1 MFTIYALADL
11 SIWISIF
18 PNKQRSYMNLE
29 KVLKNLVIVNFVM
42 FGIIIAMGLT
52 GYTTLPA
59 ALEEYSLALVDEYA
73 FGYILLLPFLLAYIT
88 ALILIYKF
96 KPVGRTLFLWTII
109 ISVFLYFFTG
119 PMITDELTSILS
131 DAVSLLDGVILGII
145 YFSPL
150 NAKFTK

>member
-1 MFTIYALADL
+1 
-11 SIWISIF
+11 
-18 PNKQRSYMNLE
+18 MNLE

-73 FGYILLLPFLLAYIT
+73 FGYILLLPFLVAYIT
-88 ALILIYKF
+88 ALILIYKL
-96 KPVGRTLFLWTII
+96 KPVGRTLFLWINI
-109 ISVFLYFFTG
+109 ISVFMYFFIG
-119 PMITDELTSILS
+119 PMIIDELTSILG
-131 DAVSLLDGVILGII
+131 DAGSLLDGVILGII

-150 NAKFTK
+150 KDKFSK

>member
-1 MFTIYALADL
+1 
-11 SIWISIF
+11 
-18 PNKQRSYMNLE
+18 MNLE

-96 KPVGRTLFLWTII
+96 KPVGRTLFLWINI
-109 ISVFLYFFTG
+109 ISVFMYFFTG
-119 PMITDELTSILS
+119 PMIIDELTSILG
-131 DAVSLLDGVILGII
+131 DAGSLLDGVILGII

>member
-1 MFTIYALADL
+1 
-11 SIWISIF
+11 
-18 PNKQRSYMNLE
+18 
-29 KVLKNLVIVNFVM
+29 M

>member
-1 MFTIYALADL
+1 
-11 SIWISIF
+11 
-18 PNKQRSYMNLE
+18 MNLE

>member
-1 MFTIYALADL
+1 
-11 SIWISIF
+11 
-18 PNKQRSYMNLE
+18 MNLE

-96 KPVGRTLFLWTII
+96 KPVGRTLFLWINI
-109 ISVFLYFFTG
+109 ISVFMYFFTG
-119 PMITDELTSILS
+119 PMIIDELTSILG
-131 DAVSLLDGVILGII
+131 DASSLLDGVILGII

-150 NAKFTK
+150 KDKFSK

>member
-1 MFTIYALADL
+1 
-11 SIWISIF
+11 
-18 PNKQRSYMNLE
+18 MNLE

-131 DAVSLLDGVILGII
+131 DAISLLDGVILGII